1 MFPMT
6 PWVKRLLIAN
16 IVVFF
21 ATQVVQELYV
31 LLLLYPPG
39 ILVRPWTLVTYMFL
53 HAGIAHLLF
62 NMIGL
67 FFFGPRLESRL
78 GSRGFLWLYFLS
90 GLGGAV
96 FTLLFQRDAFV
107 VGASGAVYGVL
118 LGFALYWPRERIYIW
133 GILPVEA
140 WLLAALLVFGSLY
153 AGVNPAAG
161 SRTAHFAH
169 LGGLAFGFVFLKWWE
184 WRKGAAKRAFQK
196 QLKPDASPRGPTGDR
211 LAVARWK
218 GISVH
223 SLHELNRGEVERL
236 LAKVEREGAASL
248 SPSERDFLD
257 RMSLE

>member
-21 ATQVVQELYV
+21 ATMAIRELYV
-31 LLLLYPPG
+31 LLLLYPPAV
-39 ILVRPWTLVTYMFL
+39 LVRPWTLVTYMFL
-53 HAGIAHLLF
+53 HAGLAHLLF

-96 FTLLFQRDAFV
+96 FSLLFARQAAV

-118 LGFALYWPRERIYIW
+118 LGFALFWPRERIYIW

-140 WLLAALLVFGSLY
+140 WLLATFLVFGSLY
-153 AGVNPAAG
+153 AGVSPAAG

-169 LGGLAFGFVFLKWWE
+169 LGGLAFAFVFLRWWE

-196 QLKPDASPRGPTGDR
+196 QLKPEASPRGVSSDR
-211 LAVARWK
+211 LAIARWK
-218 GISVH
+218 GISVD
-223 SLHELNRGEVERL
+223 SLHELNRSEVERL
-236 LAKVEREGAASL
+236 MVKVERDGAASL
-248 SPSERDFLD
+248 SQSERDFLD